1 MARSKKPPRIKETLF
16 EERHRM
22 RQEAIAL
29 AAKFAN
35 KKPTKFLIK

>member
-1 MARSKKPPRIKETLF
+1 MARSKKPPRVKETLF

-29 AAKFAN
+29 AAKHTN
-35 KKPTKFLIK
+35 KKPTKFLLK